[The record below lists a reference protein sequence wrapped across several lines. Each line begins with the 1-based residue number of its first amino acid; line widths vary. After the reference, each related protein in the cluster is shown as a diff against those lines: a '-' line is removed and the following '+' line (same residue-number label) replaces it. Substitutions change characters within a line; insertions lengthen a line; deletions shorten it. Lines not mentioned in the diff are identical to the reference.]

1 MDIYFKFILTFA
13 LILLAARIGGEIAER
28 YLKQPSVIGELVAGI
43 VISPFA
49 IGGLL
54 FNDPII
60 LNFAT
65 IQGWFVETGEEIPE
79 FHIMEIISEIAVICL
94 LFAAGVETDV
104 KAFLRQGVTGSLVA
118 VGGVILPFIFGYVA
132 TMTLY
137 PEVGQNGWLFM
148 GAVLVATSIGLTVRI
163 LMEMGKLNTVE
174 GTTILVAAVVDDIIG
189 IVILSVVSSS
199 AQTGTLDIMHGV
211 QIAIIGLAV
220 WFALLMFGA
229 RFPHLISRFIL
240 GPFKKS
246 GTAPIFAII
255 FGFIIAY
262 LVTLVDLH
270 PVVGAYVA
278 GLMFAATSEKEE
290 IAQSTRPI
298 MLFLAPFFF
307 AYLGM
312 QVDLSMFVAAKPVAV
327 ALFLIMLAIVG
338 KMVGCYIP
346 ARVVGKLPHR
356 GGMIVG
362 VGMVPRGEVGLIVA
376 GVGLLA
382 GALGTGD
389 IARELFG
396 IAVLTSIVTT
406 LVTPAMLKPLFKN
419 ESAPQPSPNLNKT

>member
-1 MDIYFKFILTFA
+1 
-13 LILLAARIGGEIAER
+13 
-28 YLKQPSVIGELVAGI
+28 
-43 VISPFA
+43 
-49 IGGLL
+49 
-54 FNDPII
+54 
-60 LNFAT
+60 
-65 IQGWFVETGEEIPE
+65 
-79 FHIMEIISEIAVICL
+79 
-94 LFAAGVETDV
+94 
-104 KAFLRQGVTGSLVA
+104 
-118 VGGVILPFIFGYVA
+118 
-132 TMTLY
+132 
-137 PEVGQNGWLFM
+137 M
-148 GAVLVATSIGLTVRI
+148 GAVLVATSIGVTVRI

-211 QIAIIGLAV
+211 QIAIIGFAV
-220 WFALLMFGA
+220 WFALLMFGV
-229 RFPHLISRFIL
+229 RFPHLISHFIL

-278 GLMFAATSEKEE
+278 GLMFAATPERKE

-312 QVDLSMFVAAKPVAV
+312 QVDLSMFVTAKPVAV

-419 ESAPQPSPNLNKT
+419 KSAPHLT